1 MVHRVPLGLLMLSRK
16 QLTASQLRI
25 ALEQQRAAGHGRIG
39 DWLQE
44 LGFATEGQIT
54 SALARQW
61 SCPVLR
67 TSLEI
72 LGAGR
77 FIPIPLLLLESF
89 QMMPVEFAEA
99 RKTLLIAFSE
109 GIDHTVLYAIE
120 QMLGYRTDACLVC
133 PSTLRKG
140 LQALAQRHA
149 VKDVVFDRVEDASEC
164 VRIIGSY
171 AAKVGAEE
179 VRVAKC
185 GKYIW
190 IRLEGQKRETVNLV
204 LRAPA
209 DIISQSTVYPRWRSP
224 EMAV

>member
-1 MVHRVPLGLLMLSRK
+1 MVHRIPLGLLMLSRK

-25 ALEQQRAAGHGRIG
+25 ALEQQRTAGHGRIG
-39 DWLQE
+39 DWLQQ
-44 LGFATEGQIT
+44 LGFANEGQVT

-67 TSLEI
+67 ASLEI
-72 LGAGR
+72 PGAGR
-77 FIPIPLLLLESF
+77 FIPIPLRLLESSR
-89 QMMPVEFAEA
+89 MMPVEFAEA

-109 GIDHTVLYAIE
+109 GIDHTALYAIE

-140 LQALAQRHA
+140 LQALAQRRA
-149 VKDVVFDRVEDASEC
+149 VKDVVFDRVEDAGEC

-179 VRVAKC
+179 VRLAQC
-185 GKYIW
+185 GKHIW
-190 IRLEGQKRETVNLV
+190 IRLEGRRRETVNLV
-204 LRAPA
+204 LRAPVE
-209 DIISQSTVYPRWRSP
+209 IISYPKVYPRWQSP